1 MRLFCF
7 PNLHSLRDFVRLS
20 VSAAA
25 LVTVLAVGSKASAVA
40 IQIYNTGVNNALA
53 TLADGAIDTHYSLIA
68 SDDVAFPGPNSLVVN
83 SAPVPLGW
91 IGSSLTSKW
100 IAPRADQ
107 SVAGGNALGSYIY
120 RTTFDLTGL
129 NPATAAL
136 TGNWATDNIGVV
148 FLNGVYAG
156 VTNLAGPS
164 VYTAFNVTSGFTGG
178 VNTLDFL
185 VVNNGTSA
193 NPTGLR
199 VEVSGSA
206 LLIPEP
212 STAVLASL
220 ALVGMCVA
228 GFVRARSRA

>member
-1 MRLFCF
+1 MRLFRF
-7 PNLHSLRDFVRLS
+7 SNLQSLRDVARLCITT
-20 VSAAA
+20 AT

-40 IQIYNTGVNNALA
+40 IQIYNTGVNAA
-53 TLADGAIDTHYSLIA
+53 STPLADGAVDPHYTLIA
-68 SDDVAFPGPNSLVVN
+68 SDDVAFPGPNALVVN

-91 IGSSLTSKW
+91 IGSSATSKW

-107 SVAGGNALGSYIY
+107 SVSGGDALGSYIY
-120 RTTFDLTGL
+120 RTTFDLTGK
-129 NPATAAL
+129 NPATASLA
-136 TGNWATDNIGVV
+136 GSWATDNIGVV

-164 VYTAFNVTSGFTGG
+164 VYTGFNITSGFSAGI
-178 VNTLDFL
+178 NTLDFL

-199 VEVSGSA
+199 VEISGNVNV
-206 LLIPEP
+206 PEP
-212 STAVLASL
+212 TTAVLASL